1 MYLILEFLQLA
12 SSSVLNLQT
21 ILIALEIKISNEYNF
36 RDSPIGL
43 GYQAR

>member
-12 SSSVLNLQT
+12 SGSVLNVQT

-36 RDSPIGL
+36 WDSLIGL
-43 GYQAR
+43 GYHAR